1 MPKTAFIPRAL
12 IMAVAI
18 CSAAGTRADVVLL
31 KGGDRLSGSIV
42 SKSAD
47 TLVLKTA
54 YAGAINIKWSEVESI
69 ESAEAL
75 NFVLLDG
82 TRMAA
87 TASAA
92 DESASVVLKS
102 GAILTTAPIALA
114 DVGYINPTPEMLGEG
129 VRVHGRA
136 NLGLNSNRGN
146 TDNDQLAYDVE
157 SIIRSARNRFTIGAN
172 GETKQE
178 SGSETARNNR
188 GYFKYD
194 HFLSEKWYAYA
205 NTDFEEDKYKDLNLR
220 TTIGGGSGYQFM
232 DSPQQSLSLEG
243 GITYLNNDYI
253 AGEDDGYAAGRW
265 ALRYMQM
272 LFDGKTQFFHEQ
284 EGLLSV
290 EDPDDLIIRLKTGL
304 RFPLVLNLNATIQYN
319 VDWLNN
325 PPADTESTDSAYL
338 ISVGYIW

>member
-1 MPKTAFIPRAL
+1 MPKAVLLQRAL
-12 IMAVAI
+12 AMSVAI
-18 CSAAGTRADVVLL
+18 CSANLALADVVML

-54 YAGAINIKWSEVESI
+54 YAGDINIKWSEVESI
-69 ESAEAL
+69 ESTEAL

-87 TASAA
+87 KASAA
-92 DESASVVLKS
+92 GEAASVVLKS
-102 GAILTTAPIALA
+102 GSIVTTAPIALA
-114 DVGYINPTPEMLGEG
+114 DVSYINPTPEMLGEG
-129 VRVHGRA
+129 IRVNGRA

-157 SIIRSARNRFTIGAN
+157 SIVRSAKNRFTIGAS
-172 GETKQE
+172 GELREE

-188 GYFKYD
+188 GHFKYD
-194 HFLSEKWYAYA
+194 HFLTAKWYAYA
-205 NTDFEEDKYKDLNLR
+205 NTDFEEDRYKDLNLR

-232 DSPQQSLSLEG
+232 DTPQQSLSLEG

-265 ALRYMQM
+265 AVRYIQM
-272 LFDGKTQFFHEQ
+272 LFEGKTQFFHEQ

-290 EDPDDLIIRLKTGL
+290 EDPDDLIIRLRTGL

-319 VDWLNN
+319 VDWQNN
-325 PPADTESTDSAYL
+325 PPPGTEDTDSTYL
-338 ISVGYIW
+338 ISVGYLW